1 MDQFFD
7 MFTLANPAATTT
19 PVATMLLSLLMACAI
34 GQVMG
39 WTYLWTHVS
48 PSYSKSF
55 TASLVTLPVIVC
67 LMMILMAGSTA
78 IAFGLLAV
86 FAVVRFRNVL
96 KDTRD
101 TSFILWAIVEGMG
114 VGTMHYTEAICGLLV
129 VGGLI
134 GYLWY
139 SDFGS
144 RQQFDATL
152 SIDMGQTSVPLDDML
167 APILNRHA
175 AKWKKSGNQQLTQ
188 LGSSVAYQLL
198 LRDPSRSD
206 ELRNELLQ
214 ADEVNQISLYVN
226 DFQSET

>member
-1 MDQFFD
+1 VDQFLD
-7 MFTLANPAATTT
+7 MFTLANPVATTT

-39 WTYLWTHVS
+39 WTY
-48 PSYSKSF
+48 
-55 TASLVTLPVIVC
+55 
-67 LMMILMAGSTA
+67 GSTA
-78 IAFGLLAV
+78 VAFGLLAV

-152 SIDMGQTSVPLDDML
+152 SIDMGQTSVPLDETL
-167 APILNRHA
+167 APILDRHA
-175 AKWKKSGNQQLTQ
+175 AKWKKAGNQQLTQ
-188 LGSSVAYQLL
+188 LGSSIAYQLL

-206 ELRNELLQ
+206 ELRNDLLQ
-214 ADEVNQISLYVN
+214 AEDVKQISLYVN

>member
-7 MFTLANPAATTT
+7 ILTLTNPSVTTT
-19 PVATMLLSLLMACAI
+19 PVTTMLLSLLMACAL
-34 GQVMG
+34 GQVIG
-39 WTYLWTHVS
+39 WVYLWTHVS

-114 VGTMHYTEAICGLLV
+114 VGTLHYAEAICGLVV

-144 RQQFDATL
+144 RHQFDAML
-152 SIDMGQTSVPLDDML
+152 SVDARQTTVPIDEVM

-188 LGSSVAYQLL
+188 LGSSIGYQLL

-214 ADEVNQISLYVN
+214 SDTIEQISLYVN

>member
-7 MFTLANPAATTT
+7 MFTMANPVATTT

-114 VGTMHYTEAICGLLV
+114 VGTMHYTEAICGLVV

-144 RQQFDATL
+144 RHQFDATL
-152 SIDMGQTSVPLDDML
+152 SIDTGQTSVPLDELL
-167 APILNRHA
+167 APILDRHA
-175 AKWKKSGNQQLTQ
+175 AKWKKAGNQQFTQ
-188 LGSSVAYQLL
+188 LGSSIAYQLL

-206 ELRNELLQ
+206 ELRNELLET
-214 ADEVNQISLYVN
+214 DDVRQISLYVN

>member
-1 MDQFFD
+1 VDQFFD
-7 MFTLANPAATTT
+7 MFTLANPVATTT

-39 WTYLWTHVS
+39 WVYLWTHVS

-101 TSFILWAIVEGMG
+101 TSFVLWAIVEGMG
-114 VGTMHYTEAICGLLV
+114 VGTMHYTESICGLVV
-129 VGGLI
+129 VGGLM
-134 GYLWY
+134 GYLWL

-152 SIDMGQTSVPLDDML
+152 AIDMGQTSVPPDEML
-167 APILNRHA
+167 SPILDRHA

-188 LGSSVAYQLL
+188 IGSSIAYQLL

-206 ELRNELLQ
+206 ELRDELLQ
-214 ADEVNQISLYVN
+214 TDDVQQISLFVN